1 MVAIVPKRSSTASA
15 VPTSGQ
21 LSIGEI
27 AINLADGLMYSKKA
41 DGTVIT
47 IGGSG
52 GGGGTPSQLRSGGF
66 ISLNTTNDA
75 SAVNYLEANAS
86 NTNTAVTLS
95 AKGTDTDISI
105 SITPKGAGSVNVPT
119 VGVLDNST
127 KASSTAFVK
136 SYAVS
141 RGLGLAIATKNY
153 IG

>member
-27 AINLADGLMYSKKA
+27 AINLADGLLYSKKA

-52 GGGGTPSQLRSGGF
+52 GGTPFQLRSGGF